1 MDQANTTSEA
11 MTPAVS
17 VGPGPV
23 AAIPM
28 SPASLIA
35 KLTLADKVIA
45 AAAAVGIISTFL
57 PAVSV
62 SLEILGTKQSNSA
75 MVIGDWR
82 GKLGL
87 LCFLA
92 AGTILF
98 LLIQKGAAASKN
110 LLYGLLGAC
119 GLAPLL
125 GIFLLIGASSSMS
138 GVPAEAREM
147 VKGGVAFG
155 AYLFLL
161 CGLGMAAGGFL
172 KAKEQ
177 NLIPAGLP
185 KNAAN

>member
-1 MDQANTTSEA
+1 MDQANSTSEGV
-11 MTPAVS
+11 TPAVP
-17 VGPGPV
+17 VGAGPV

-28 SPASLIA
+28 SPAGLIA
-35 KLTLADKVIA
+35 KLTLADKVIGC
-45 AAAAVGIISTFL
+45 AAAVGIISTFL

-62 SLEILGTKQSNSA
+62 SVEILGMKQSNSA
-75 MVIGDWR
+75 SVIADWR

-98 LLIQKGAAASKN
+98 LLIQKGAAAPKN

-119 GLAPLL
+119 GVAPLL
-125 GIFLLIGASSSMS
+125 GILLLIGASSTMS
-138 GVPAEAREM
+138 NVPAEAREM

-161 CGLGMAAGGFL
+161 CGLGMAAGGSSRRRSR
-172 KAKEQ
+172 
-177 NLIPAGLP
+177 N
-185 KNAAN
+185 

>member
-125 GIFLLIGASSSMS
+125 GIFLLIGASSRR
-138 GVPAEAREM
+138 GKWL
-147 VKGGVAFG
+147 KGAWRLAPICF
-155 AYLFLL
+155 Y
-161 CGLGMAAGGFL
+161 CAASEWRLADFSRL
-172 KAKEQ
+172 KSR
-177 NLIPAGLP
+177 I
-185 KNAAN
+185 